1 MFRIYALCGFL
12 VLSLLQS
19 CQGKTTTPVQSKVE
33 QALTIAQEEIGHIHM
48 PPIPTIYNRAD
59 SIRVVNLLKKNVDGQ
74 PILFYAKQFI
84 NVPYVASTLEVADP
98 EQLVVN
104 LHALDCTTL
113 VETAAA
119 LTLTKWQG
127 KTDFASYCRN
137 LEFIRYRNGKM
148 NGYLSRLHYFSWWI
162 HDNEA
167 KGILQEVKEAKYSP
181 ARIHVKNNYMSTY
194 PEKYKFLKGDTFRI
208 DSIRKLEEEIQGFDG
223 YYLPEAN
230 TSLGKAQLS
239 NIQDGDIIA
248 IVTTKKGID
257 YSHLGFAVWGRDG
270 KLHLLNAS
278 SIHKKVVL
286 EPKTLRQY
294 LKEHPSSIGIRVFRL
309 IKPAN

>member
-1 MFRIYALCGFL
+1 
-12 VLSLLQS
+12 
-19 CQGKTTTPVQSKVE
+19 
-33 QALTIAQEEIGHIHM
+33 M
-48 PPIPTIYNRAD
+48 PPIPTIYNKAD
-59 SIRVVNLLKKNVDGQ
+59 SIKVVDLLKKKVDGQ
-74 PILFYAKQFI
+74 PMLFYAKQFI
-84 NVPYVASTLEVADP
+84 NVPYVASTLEVTDP
-98 EQLVVN
+98 EHLVVN

-113 VETAAA
+113 VETVAA

-181 ARIHVKNNYMSTY
+181 ARIYVKNNYMSTY
-194 PEKYKFLKGDTFRI
+194 PEKYKFLKGDAFRI

-230 TSLGKAQLS
+230 TALGKAQLS
-239 NIQDGDIIA
+239 KYSRWRYYSHCND
-248 IVTTKKGID
+248 KERID
-257 YSHLGFAVWGRDG
+257 YSHQA
-270 KLHLLNAS
+270 LLYGEGMAS
-278 SIHKKVVL
+278 YIC
-286 EPKTLRQY
+286 
-294 LKEHPSSIGIRVFRL
+294 
-309 IKPAN
+309 

>member
-1 MFRIYALCGFL
+1 MSI
-12 VLSLLQS
+12 
-19 CQGKTTTPVQSKVE
+19 
-33 QALTIAQEEIGHIHM
+33 
-48 PPIPTIYNRAD
+48 PIIYNKAD
-59 SIRVVNLLKKNVDGQ
+59 SIKVVDLLKKKVDGQ
-74 PILFYAKQFI
+74 PMLFYAKQFI
-84 NVPYVASTLEVADP
+84 NVPYVASTLDVTDP

-119 LTLTKWQG
+119 LTQTKWQE